1 MSERIIDRCPS
12 CGSKS
17 LFIGKGGWLTCG
29 NLSTCKEPGVSRSID
44 NMIDNMRARIAE
56 LDQLRARIAE
66 LELLMRE
73 AARGEK
79 LKSARIAELEAI
91 LDHDTS
97 NAEAIVAKAEARI
110 AELEAQIEPNVGCG
124 HASYD
129 DDCAECRG
137 NDPERYDPVDL

>member
-79 LKSARIAELEAI
+79 LKSARIAELERI
-91 LDHDTS
+91 TLFVR
-97 NAEAIVAKAEARI
+97 EVAAANARI
-110 AELEAQIEPNVGCG
+110 AEATKVDGEP
-124 HASYD
+124 D
-129 DDCAECRG
+129 E
-137 NDPERYDPVDL
+137 